1 MDETFSLVAT
11 HMPHTRRMT
20 PFATKLT
27 VMLSVLGLLVV
38 LFGAFVVG
46 QQHAADVRRA
56 ALLTE
61 RRAEAAA
68 QAQALATE
76 AAATESSVSPS
87 GGDVAGLLDDQA
99 RSAAETA
106 LQAAVGIATGGS
118 VALASPA
125 GMTQVEHTLL
135 YVDGPSTAPS
145 VVSVYAGTAGWAA
158 AVRGG
163 DHQCFWVALTPDGRE
178 RYGAGSPCTGTAA
191 LGADQ
196 PTW

>member
-11 HMPHTRRMT
+11 HMPRRRMT
-20 PFATKLT
+20 PFATKMT
-27 VMLSVLGLLVV
+27 VMLSVLGLLVL
-38 LFGAFVVG
+38 LFGAFVMG
-46 QQHAADVRRA
+46 QQHAADARRA
-56 ALLTE
+56 ALLVE

-76 AAATESSVSPS
+76 DGATDPSVSPS
-87 GGDVAGLLDDQA
+87 GADVADLLDDQA

-106 LQAAVGIATGGS
+106 LHAAVGIASGGS
-118 VALASPA
+118 VELASPA
-125 GMTQVEHTLL
+125 GMTQAEHTLL

-145 VVSVYAGTAGWAA
+145 VISIYAGTAGWAA

-178 RYGAGSPCTGTAA
+178 RYGTGSPCTGTAA
-191 LGADQ
+191 LGADR